1 MVKRMAYVLSS
12 RAVAEK
18 YIFQHGFF
26 FWDFTFM
33 KSSNRYM
40 RDLFQK
46 RAITL
51 PYLEQQVPLN
61 FRIDS

>member
-1 MVKRMAYVLSS
+1 MAYVLNS

-18 YIFQHGFF
+18 YIFRHVGF

-51 PYLEQQVPLN
+51 PYLEQQVSLN